1 MKENISLSDDDD
13 DNSEEQLATMNIK
26 KSPKKKV

>member
-26 KSPKKKV
+26 KSPKKN